1 MMMISG
7 TLTKFIFSPGANKS
21 VCAPE
26 PYDVGQ
32 ILQVDIISNA
42 QKSTVT
48 TDCPIQPAV
57 GLESYVE
64 TLSRKGNSELSVRV
78 SSVDTIG
85 KGNFGSVW
93 LCRYRVSSVELA
105 CKTLVKGEEL
115 DGS

>member
-1 MMMISG
+1 MMRISG

-21 VCAPE
+21 VCAPD
-26 PYDVGQ
+26 PYDVGR

-48 TDCPIQPAV
+48 TDCPIQP
-57 GLESYVE
+57 GL
-64 TLSRKGNSELSVRV
+64 
-78 SSVDTIG
+78 
-85 KGNFGSVW
+85 
-93 LCRYRVSSVELA
+93 CRVSSVEFA